1 MATNS
6 TIAIKLTLLA
16 EGLKQGLANAKQGI
30 DNLKSGVDSAGKS
43 AGGLR
48 GKLEGAFDGIGSMI
62 AGAFAVGSI
71 VAFTNKLIDSV
82 KQTQDLRIR
91 LSGLTTSA
99 QDYAASEAYLI
110 DLSQRHHKSVQD
122 LTGSYSAFLTLERS
136 GIITRQQSMQLLE
149 GFSNLA
155 SKTGASAMQMS
166 QSIYGLSQA
175 LGTGVVNMQDFKQIV
190 EPMPGLANEIAKA
203 FGLTVGSLREFI
215 ATGTLTSEEF
225 GRKVPE
231 ALKAY
236 EGAAARSAGTL
247 SAGYAD
253 IGNAFTNLAK
263 ALEKPLSN
271 GVLTVLDG
279 VNAAYT
285 VLKDNGGAVINILTG
300 IAVVMAGKA
309 TAAVTTYAS
318 SVVAGIKA
326 EKAHTAEIVKNEQR
340 TVSARAQKVLA
351 AEAKALERKVT
362 MELAQAEL
370 LAANAT
376 LELARANELATG
388 SSAMLVDAQLA
399 QTAAM
404 AKAAAATSSQAAAK
418 SFLTSQNYKLT
429 AAEISLA
436 EASNLSGVAM
446 TRLGGAAK
454 SAMAFVGGPVGV
466 AVIALYALYE
476 ILNKIRDTEGRAEQ
490 KANAYNEALKAIND
504 SVQKLNA
511 EGVKLETSSAQSQV
525 DELHAKIAKLEEF
538 NVGNLLDF
546 SKNADKRQVLLDD
559 LKLTEEKL
567 KSLNQQDLEL
577 IKNFDATK
585 LDSHGTLKSELDS
598 TQLALRTLSDEAG
611 NLNKKLHE
619 QGKLSFYEQKQL
631 DDDNLRIN
639 AFEAKES
646 AIQKQIEVTSG
657 NTQEV
662 INKKKRAASKESV
675 KDVLDDLKEVS
686 KAEDEQA
693 ARRNELAQSSLASRK
708 AEIEL
713 STLSTLEKELLIT
726 QATKASNDA
735 QLLIIAHTGAEK
747 LRITQETFA
756 AEMEAKKGSAYI
768 TAALDEQSLQAKLGI
783 YRSMEKDYS
792 ATVSRLVQEEVRL
805 VNESKTLSDARKG
818 IEQSYADFKLQL
830 HQLELTANQKTEEDL
845 TRLRKLSS
853 DQKKAFAA
861 GDFKTAEELDLKI
874 LELGKQL
881 ALSDKKNAEDAKKH
895 GKQYFDSVDE
905 IVRITDKAQ
914 ANILKTNDAAQG
926 ATKQRLADTK
936 AGAEDAK
943 TQLQGVQ
950 TQIAA
955 ITKELES
962 KKFMLIM
969 NADSKAVD
977 EAIARIS
984 KPTSSTHTITVETV
998 NTAAAHA
1005 TGGLITGKGT
1015 GTSDEIPALLSN
1027 GEYVMP
1033 AAIVAKNGVAAF
1045 DAIKNGQPIQKF
1057 ASGGLV
1063 GDDKIKAKAA
1073 ELKQA
1078 AYESAVAEFNTP
1090 RNQIVWRMTAGQS
1103 TSGSLDPNNQQRMFE
1118 MNAGNWLRTN
1128 NLPHEFLDQYLKG
1141 QKAEQVARTGG
1152 GSFEQRAA
1160 NQLEFEASKTIAK
1173 QTTEDSTSTAP
1184 TAPAPSLPQSVAAP
1198 VLPAPSAASFPTI
1211 TPPNFSSSV
1220 SQPATSGTTA
1230 TGATHTIKLQTDT
1243 GKQTS
1248 VAGGKEAVDFFKQLE
1263 SISGVTRV

>member
-1 MATNS
+1 MSMQNEVK
-6 TIAIKLTLLA
+6 IKLTLLA
-16 EGLKQGLANAKQGI
+16 EGLKQGLANAKQGL
-30 DNLKSGVDSAGKS
+30 DNLKTGVDGAGKS

-48 GKLEGAFDGIGSMI
+48 GKLEGAFDGIGTMI
-62 AGAFAVGSI
+62 ANSFAIGSI

-91 LSGLTTSA
+91 LSGLTKSA
-99 QDYAASEAYLI
+99 EDYAASEAYLI

-149 GFSNLA
+149 GFSDLA

-190 EPMPGLANEIAKA
+190 EPMPGLANEIAKS
-203 FGLTVGSLREFI
+203 FGLTVGGLREFI

-225 GRKVPE
+225 GRKVPA

-253 IGNAFTNLAK
+253 IGNAFTNLGK

-285 VLKDNGGAVINILTG
+285 VLKDNGGAVINVLTG
-300 IAVVMAGKA
+300 IAAVMAGKA
-309 TAAVTTYAS
+309 TAAVATYAS
-318 SVVAGIKA
+318 SVVAGIKV
-326 EKAHTAEIVKNEQR
+326 ETAHTAAIVENEHR
-340 TVSARAQKVLA
+340 TVSARAQKLLA
-351 AEAKALERKVT
+351 AQAKAAERTAT

-370 LAANAT
+370 VAANAT

-399 QTAAM
+399 QTAAL
-404 AKAAAATSSQAAAK
+404 AKAAAATRSQAAAK
-418 SFLTSQNYKLT
+418 AFLTSQNYKLT
-429 AAEISLA
+429 AAEIGLA

-446 TRLGGAAK
+446 TRLGSAAK
-454 SAMAFVGGPVGV
+454 SAMAFVGGPVG
-466 AVIALYALYE
+466 AVVIGLYALYE
-476 ILNKIRDTEGRAEQ
+476 ILNKIYDTEGRAEQ
-490 KANAYNEALKAIND
+490 KANAYNNALKAIND

-511 EGVKLETSSAQSQV
+511 EGIKLETGNAQQQV
-525 DELHAKIAKLEEF
+525 DELHAKIATLEKF

-585 LDSHGTLKSELDS
+585 LDSQGLKSELDS
-598 TQLALRTLSDEAG
+598 TQSALHTLSDEAG

-646 AIQKQIEVTSG
+646 ALQKQIEVTSG
-657 NTQEV
+657 ATQEV
-662 INKKKRAASKESV
+662 INKKKRAASKEAV
-675 KDVLDDLKEVS
+675 KGVIDDLKEVS

-708 AEIEL
+708 ADIDL
-713 STLSTLEKELLIT
+713 SSVSTLQKELLVT
-726 QATKASNDA
+726 QATKAANDA
-735 QLLIIAHTGAEK
+735 QLMIIAHTGAEK
-747 LRITQETFA
+747 LRMSQESFA
-756 AEMEAKKGSAYI
+756 AEMEAKKGSVYI
-768 TAALDEQSLQAKLGI
+768 TKALDEQSLQSKLEI
-783 YRSMEKDYS
+783 YRGMEKSYS
-792 ATVSRLVQEEVRL
+792 ETVSRLVNEEVRL
-805 VNESKTLSDARKG
+805 VNESNALTNTRKG
-818 IEQSYADFKLQL
+818 IEQSYADFKLSL
-830 HQLELTANQKTEEDL
+830 HQLELNDRQKTEEDL
-845 TRLRKLSS
+845 TRLKTLASE
-853 DQKKAFAA
+853 QKRAIAV
-861 GDFKTAEELDLKI
+861 GDFKTAEGLDLKI
-874 LELGKQL
+874 LELGKNL
-881 ALSDKKNAEDAKKH
+881 ALADKQKAEDAKKH

-914 ANILKTNDAAQG
+914 ANILGVNSAAQS
-926 ATKQRLADTK
+926 ATQQRLADTK

-950 TQIAA
+950 EKIAN
-955 ITKELES
+955 ITKEMES
-962 KKFMLIM
+962 KHFMLLM
-969 NADSKAVD
+969 GVDSKAVD
-977 EAIARIS
+977 DKIAEIS
-984 KPTSSTHTITVETV
+984 KPTSSTHTISVVTV
-998 NTAAAHA
+998 NSAETHA
-1005 TGGLITGKGT
+1005 TGGLIKGKGT

-1027 GEYVMP
+1027 GEYVIP

-1045 DAIKNGQPIQKF
+1045 DAIKNGQPVQKF

-1063 GDDKIKAKAA
+1063 GDDKIKKKAA

-1090 RNQIVWRMTAGQS
+1090 RNQVVWRMNAGQS
-1103 TSGSLDPNNQQRMFE
+1103 STGSTDPNNQQRNFE
-1118 MNAGNWLRTN
+1118 MNAGNWLRAHK
-1128 NLPHEFLDQYLKG
+1128 LPSEFLQQYLAG
-1141 QKAEQVARTGG
+1141 QKAEQVARTGS
-1152 GSFEQRAA
+1152 GSFEQQAA
-1160 NQLEFEASKTIAK
+1160 NFVKFEESKTIAK
-1173 QTTEDSTSTAP
+1173 QTTVDSTSTAP
-1184 TAPAPSLPQSVAAP
+1184 VTTAPSLPQSVAAP
-1198 VLPAPSAASFPTI
+1198 VLPAPSSASFPTI
-1211 TPPNFSSSV
+1211 TPPNFSPV
-1220 SQPATSGTTA
+1220 ISQPSTGTTA
-1230 TGATHTIKLQTDT
+1230 TGVTHTIKLQTDT
-1243 GKQTS
+1243 GKQTAVTGS
-1248 VAGGKEAVDFFKQLE
+1248 KDSVDFFKQLE